1 MQNKKIKFQQRRKKM
16 KKTLL
21 LTAIAALLFVWGC
34 KDDGT
39 GTNPFDPGGTGGD
52 VTFTM
57 TGQGNANEYYFYFKP
72 SVDVKI
78 TRLLA
83 SLPAQ
88 NYTDTATNNNVNYI
102 FSKDTA
108 YTWYNYTGINS
119 GQQWT
124 FTFTGSTASNN
135 TAYTVSSNFT
145 VP

>member
-1 MQNKKIKFQQRRKKM
+1 M

-21 LTAIAALLFVWGC
+21 LTAITALLFVWGC

-39 GTNPFDPGGTGGD
+39 GTDPFGPGGTGGD

-57 TGQGNANEYYFYFKP
+57 TGQGNSTSYYFYFKP

-108 YTWYNYTGINS
+108 YTWYEYTGINS
-119 GQQWT
+119 GQIWT
-124 FTFTGSTASNN
+124 FTFTGTIASNN
-135 TAYTVSSNFT
+135 TAYTASSNFT